1 MPRAEVW
8 VRTDTK
14 IIRADTIR
22 AVGWSPHAE
31 AVLLELVASGEKQPL
46 TIRVQPD
53 LPRYFVYD
61 EGTGKTGD
69 DQRHEAYQAAW
80 ERAGGLDE
88 GLLRAIA
95 NAAKIPGGAVV
106 LLGHDDEDFPG
117 QWEIEPLASGTPAP
131 E

>member
-1 MPRAEVW
+1 MGWSPRAEA
-8 VRTDTK
+8 
-14 IIRADTIR
+14 I
-22 AVGWSPHAE
+22 
-31 AVLLELVASGEKQPL
+31 LLELVISGEKQPL

-53 LPRYFVYD
+53 LPRYFIYD
-61 EGTGKTGD
+61 EGTGKMGD
-69 DQRHEAYQAAW
+69 DQRDEAYKAAW

-95 NAAKIPGGAVV
+95 DAAKIPGGAVV
-106 LLGHDDEDFPG
+106 SLGHDDEDFPG

>member
-22 AVGWSPHAE
+22 AVGWSPHTE
-31 AVLLELVASGEKQPL
+31 PVLLELATSGEKQPL

-53 LPRYFVYD
+53 LPRYFVYN
-61 EGTGKTGD
+61 ERTGKTGD
-69 DQRHEAYQAAW
+69 DQRDEAYQAAW

-95 NAAKIPGGAVV
+95 DAAKIPGGAVV
-106 LLGHDDEDFPG
+106 YLGHDDEDFPG
-117 QWEIEPLASGTPAP
+117 QWEIEPLASGTPPP

>member
-1 MPRAEVW
+1 M
-8 VRTDTK
+8 RTDTK

-22 AVGWSPHAE
+22 AVGWWSHAE

-53 LPRYFVYD
+53 LPTYFIYD
-61 EGTGKTGD
+61 ERTGKTGN
-69 DQRHEAYQAAW
+69 DQRDEVHKAAW
-80 ERAGGLDE
+80 ERAGGLDK
-88 GLLRAIA
+88 GLLRPIA

-106 LLGHDDEDFPG
+106 LLDHDDEDFAR